1 MSGLNYIDSLD
12 ESKSRCDCPAWASFI
27 YIFRFDTSTSRVG
40 LKILQRQLI
49 TTTPDF
55 TTSRG
60 ITSTTNRNS
69 VNWNIQYK
77 SYLTFKR
84 EAAQFSFLYIVI
96 VYTSHLD
103 FLLLKLV
110 VIKLSDFTVEMDFSR
125 LYSNLLSLNISE
137 NNSLITQ
144 HRSYNRRSYTHPQ
157 FNPSTQNVENYIE
170 IH

>member
-1 MSGLNYIDSLD
+1 MFFFLKFLLETCPFVVSGLNYIDSLD
-12 ESKSRCDCPAWASFI
+12 ESKSRCDCPARASFK

-55 TTSRG
+55 TTSRD

-84 EAAQFSFLYIVI
+84 EAAQFSFLLILI
-96 VYTSHLD
+96 AYTSHWT
-103 FLLLKLV
+103 FILL
-110 VIKLSDFTVEMDFSR
+110 
-125 LYSNLLSLNISE
+125 NLL
-137 NNSLITQ
+137 
-144 HRSYNRRSYTHPQ
+144 
-157 FNPSTQNVENYIE
+157 
-170 IH
+170 